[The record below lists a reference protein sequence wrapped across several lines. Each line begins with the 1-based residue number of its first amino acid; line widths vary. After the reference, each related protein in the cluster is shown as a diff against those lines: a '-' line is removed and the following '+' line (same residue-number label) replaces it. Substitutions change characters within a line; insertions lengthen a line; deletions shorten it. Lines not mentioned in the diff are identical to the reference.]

1 MGTAIDRHTR
11 IQSLNK
17 EPSHV
22 HTINTK
28 PLDAKFHWWRRFEF
42 ACGVRRRGV
51 VRIFWTVVLVLRVL
65 PPRCYRC
72 LELGLLCFEDC
83 GATLWPSITS
93 PLESCG
99 ENQHSCTA
107 RGCSFAPLPQLHP
120 TIWRCRWGSSGTLR
134 AVVLGGLAQRCP
146 ACLSGWRGACRA
158 LWGRVLRGCPSET
171 RREVCRLVFL
181 IVLVEALLNVSPSWA
196 PVDSLALAVLGL
208 LGCIDDD
215 AGCSASRLRRAVA
228 GRRFPLGSVAVT
240 LPTSICA
247 TSVEKRRGLRTGSE
261 ACRAAARSCLGV
273 G

>member
-65 PPRCYRC
+65 PPLLHIRLGRARHRARCYRC

-134 AVVLGGLAQRCP
+134 ASCA
-146 ACLSGWRGACRA
+146 GWPRTA
-158 LWGRVLRGCPSET
+158 LPS
-171 RREVCRLVFL
+171 L
-181 IVLVEALLNVSPSWA
+181 
-196 PVDSLALAVLGL
+196 
-208 LGCIDDD
+208 
-215 AGCSASRLRRAVA
+215 
-228 GRRFPLGSVAVT
+228 PLW
-240 LPTSICA
+240 L
-247 TSVEKRRGLRTGSE
+247 
-261 ACRAAARSCLGV
+261 ARSMSCAVGPCAAGLPLRDAKGGVPLSVPHSSGRSALECVSILGAS
-273 G
+273 